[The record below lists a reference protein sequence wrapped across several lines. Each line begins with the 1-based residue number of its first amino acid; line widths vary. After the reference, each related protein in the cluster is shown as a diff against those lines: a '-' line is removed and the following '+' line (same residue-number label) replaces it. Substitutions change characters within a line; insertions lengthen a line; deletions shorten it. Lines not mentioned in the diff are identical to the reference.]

1 MKSKRQVDLMFD
13 GDGEFSIRPNQVVKL
28 VIYKKDGIELITC
41 TAVEYETEITFQEIY
56 AGKELGDRFITIKTN
71 DINYTSYNDSGT
83 TAKHFHVFEDKDSYS
98 RQQGEELDKAYID
111 EQVEKTTWIIYD
123 EENPK
128 I

>member
-1 MKSKRQVDLMFD
+1 MKSKRQVDLMFE

-71 DINYTSYNDSGT
+71 DINYTSYNDFGT
-83 TAKHFHVFEDKDSYS
+83 AAKHFHVFEDKDSYS

-123 EENPK
+123 E
-128 I
+128 